1 MTTAPIF
8 SGNIKISDI
17 KKKFHVPSGFVFSKK
32 GIATTERNAG
42 NLQNFGMSGKAFHE
56 IPSLSQNSYLQL
68 KVHLWNPFDPFLR
81 SLPRSK
87 TICEYADR
95 FWIGLKFKCWSK

>member
-1 MTTAPIF
+1 MTTDPIF

-17 KKKFHVPSGFVFSKK
+17 KKNSTYLRVLYSPKK

-68 KVHLWNPFDPFLR
+68 KVHL
-81 SLPRSK
+81 
-87 TICEYADR
+87 
-95 FWIGLKFKCWSK
+95 